1 MFFLKWK
8 KENASTLRKV
18 YAHSNV
24 LVLENFITSLLQY
37 QPFCHKLVSSS
48 SFPSWN
54 NEINYIF
61 NLIQTKVTCYRRSD
75 NITHL
80 ILLGQEFQYKGGQCG
95 GGPYEDIYRL
105 QGHHG
110 CAGHIKEAGKRIHHR
125 NQGIPEKQVESQ
137 VLQTFREKSI

>member
-1 MFFLKWK
+1 M
-8 KENASTLRKV
+8 
-18 YAHSNV
+18 
-24 LVLENFITSLLQY
+24 QY
-37 QPFCHKLVSSS
+37 QPYCHKLVSSS
-48 SFPSWN
+48 YPSWN

-61 NLIQTKVTCYRRSD
+61 NFIKTKVTCYRSSD

-80 ILLGQEFQYKGGQCG
+80 ILLGKEFQYKGGQRG

-125 NQGIPEKQVESQ
+125 NQGIPEKQVE
-137 VLQTFREKSI
+137 VLVRGKSI

>member
-1 MFFLKWK
+1 MG
-8 KENASTLRKV
+8 KENVCTLQKV

-24 LVLENFITSLLQY
+24 LILEKFITSLLQY
-37 QPFCHKLVSSS
+37 QTYCHKLVSSS

-61 NLIQTKVTCYRRSD
+61 NFIQTKVTCYRSSD

-110 CAGHIKEAGKRIHHR
+110 CAGHIKEAGKGIHHR
-125 NQGIPEKQVESQ
+125 NQGIPEKQVEAL
-137 VLQTFREKSI
+137 VLQTFRGKFI